1 MRRVP
6 RQVWILAANRFLTA
20 CAGFLGFY
28 LFLYLT
34 GPRDVPLATA
44 GVIAGVV
51 GAGSIAGN
59 FTGGWFA
66 DRYGH
71 RRVMQAAALA
81 GSLGIL
87 AIPWLPVPALAV
99 ALPLTT
105 YMLGVGGVAQSAII
119 AVATGPEHRRA
130 AIAIGRSAMNAGT
143 IVGPLIGALLAAH
156 SYTAMFVI
164 EGLALLIV
172 RQVVAQL
179 LPADAGAPAHGGPT
193 PRMWR
198 ALLADRRLLALLPA
212 ILVVD
217 VVYRQLY
224 STLPVYLRDSGH
236 AVGLYAALIAV
247 GSGAILCLEIPVALA
262 LRRFRAPVI
271 MGVGYGLVGVGF
283 AMFGLGTATALMVGA
298 MLTLTAGEILYKTTA
313 TAHLADS
320 APPGLV
326 ARYQGLYSG
335 LATSGLVLAP
345 PLGAAVYGNAPGV
358 LWPVCAVAALGAA
371 AVAVWVGRG
380 RQRGKRRGG
389 GVAGGGPGVL
399 GDGVAGDGVGG
410 GGGVRAGVGASAAGD
425 GGVGGG
431 GGVRAGVGASAAGD
445 GGVGGGGGVR
455 AGVGASAAGDG
466 GAGGGVVGVGPSGL
480 GDGGVP
486 ATRQGAEAE
495 ADAAGGGRRQ

>member
-1 MRRVP
+1 MRRLP

-34 GPRDVPLATA
+34 GPREVPLATA
-44 GVIAGVV
+44 GVIAGIV

-71 RRVMQAAALA
+71 RRVMQLAALA

-87 AIPWLPVPALAV
+87 AIPWLPVPVLALT
-99 ALPLTT
+99 LPLTT
-105 YMLGVGGVAQSAII
+105 YLLGVGGVAQAAII

-130 AIAIGRSAMNAGT
+130 AIAIGRSAMNAGA
-143 IVGPLIGALLAAH
+143 IVGPLVGAVLAAH
-156 SYTAMFVI
+156 SFTAMFVI
-164 EGLALLIV
+164 EGAALLVV
-172 RQVVAQL
+172 RQVVAVM
-179 LPADAGAPAHGGPT
+179 LPADAGVSHHAPDGP
-193 PRMWR
+193 PPGMWR
-198 ALLADRRLLALLPA
+198 SLLADRRLLALLPA

-236 AVGLYAALIAV
+236 GVGLYAALIAI

-271 MGVGYGLVGVGF
+271 MAVGYGLVGAGF
-283 AMFGLGTATALMVGA
+283 ALFGLGTATGLMAGA
-298 MLTLTAGEILYKTTA
+298 MLVLTAGEILYKTTA

-320 APPGLV
+320 APPGLI

-345 PLGAAVYGNAPGV
+345 PLGAAVYAASPGL
-358 LWPVCAVAALGAA
+358 LWPLCGAA
-371 AVAVWVGRG
+371 AAGAGAVAWWS
-380 RQRGKRRGG
+380 GKKR
-389 GVAGGGPGVL
+389 VP
-399 GDGVAGDGVGG
+399 
-410 GGGVRAGVGASAAGD
+410 D
-425 GGVGGG
+425 GGNPPSPS
-431 GGVRAGVGASAAGD
+431 RAAIGQV
-445 GGVGGGGGVR
+445 
-455 AGVGASAAGDG
+455 
-466 GAGGGVVGVGPSGL
+466 SG
-480 GDGGVP
+480 
-486 ATRQGAEAE
+486 ATR
-495 ADAAGGGRRQ
+495 

>member
-1 MRRVP
+1 MRRLP

-44 GVIAGVV
+44 GVIAGAV
-51 GAGSIAGN
+51 GVGSIAGN

-71 RRVMQAAALA
+71 RRVMQTAGLVGAA
-81 GSLGIL
+81 GIL
-87 AIPWLPVPALAV
+87 AVPWLPVGVLAAV
-99 ALPLTT
+99 LPLTT
-105 YMLGVGGVAQSAII
+105 YVLGAGGVAQSAII

-130 AIAIGRSAMNAGT
+130 AIALGRSAMNAGT
-143 IVGPLIGALLAAH
+143 IVGPLFGALLAAH

-164 EGLALLIV
+164 EGVALLVV
-172 RQVVAQL
+172 RQAAAVL
-179 LPADAGAPAHGGPT
+179 LPADAGVSHAPGGEAPG
-193 PRMWR
+193 MWR
-198 ALLADRRLLALLPA
+198 SLLADRRLLALLPA

-224 STLPVYLRDSGH
+224 STLPVYLRDNGH
-236 AVGLYAALIAV
+236 GVVLYATLIAI

-271 MGVGYGLVGVGF
+271 IAVGYGLVGAGF
-283 AMFGLGTATALMVGA
+283 VMFGLGTSVALMAGA
-298 MLTLTAGEILYKTTA
+298 MLVLTAGEILYKTTA

-345 PLGAAVYGNAPGV
+345 PVGAAVYGAEPGL
-358 LWPVCAVAALGAA
+358 LWPLCGVAA
-371 AVAVWVGRG
+371 AVAA
-380 RQRGKRRGG
+380 
-389 GVAGGGPGVL
+389 GVAWW
-399 GDGVAGDGVGG
+399 
-410 GGGVRAGVGASAAGD
+410 S
-425 GGVGGG
+425 
-431 GGVRAGVGASAAGD
+431 
-445 GGVGGGGGVR
+445 
-455 AGVGASAAGDG
+455 
-466 GAGGGVVGVGPSGL
+466 
-480 GDGGVP
+480 
-486 ATRQGAEAE
+486 
-495 ADAAGGGRRQ
+495 GRRPAAEPAPEPVAAARV